1 MIFAQ
6 EQINQNI
13 VETCVEG
20 FHANE
25 KKEVISNE
33 EAMQKV
39 FNRLKED
46 GYIPNSVED
55 FSFQMPSCERLKK
68 KELNEQDIPQKVILS
83 YMYLFG
89 AQQDCLRGI
98 NSEIIE
104 KGAIRRQTSS
114 FGIK

>member
-1 MIFAQ
+1 MNITTIIELENQEAEILAGAKMIFEQ
-6 EQINQNI
+6 EQIDQNI

-25 KKEVISNE
+25 KEEIISNE

-68 KELNEQDIPQKVILS
+68 KGLNEQDIPQKVILS
-83 YMYLFG
+83 YMY
-89 AQQDCLRGI
+89 
-98 NSEIIE
+98 
-104 KGAIRRQTSS
+104 
-114 FGIK
+114 